1 MSQSFLISATVF
13 VIVMVIFHIIKDI
26 FLSTHIS
33 STMRTRVNSRW
44 LISTTIGLLIL
55 FLLYGCTLDNQDPC
69 MNKGPS
75 NNNAVCTKIYQ
86 PVRAPDGTI
95 YGNSCE
101 AEADGWDN
109 SCLELEPIY
118 D

>member
-1 MSQSFLISATVF
+1 
-13 VIVMVIFHIIKDI
+13 
-26 FLSTHIS
+26 
-33 STMRTRVNSRW
+33 
-44 LISTTIGLLIL
+44 
-55 FLLYGCTLDNQDPC
+55 

-75 NNNAVCTKIYQ
+75 NNNVVCIEIYQ

-95 YGNSCE
+95 YPNSCY

-109 SCLELEPIY
+109 VCLQLEPIY